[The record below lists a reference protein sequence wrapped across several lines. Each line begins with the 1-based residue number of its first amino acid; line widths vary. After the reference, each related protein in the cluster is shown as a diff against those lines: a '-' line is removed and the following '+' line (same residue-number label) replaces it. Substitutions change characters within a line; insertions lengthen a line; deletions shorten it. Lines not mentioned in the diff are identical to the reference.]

1 MISSLLNHREIGR
14 VCRLVVRFLDVTV
27 SRAMGC
33 FFGCFRIRDDRA
45 RISNTTRPNKHTDAV
60 ISKNRLSSLFL
71 SEEKEESW
79 SNDIES
85 QRLESPEIDK
95 SLKDEAKFLKACG
108 TLIETPAE
116 IRKASQKLKG
126 SPSFGKDKESSKFHS
141 WLPNTLIT
149 KLHLGRE
156 CDQPPSPIKLS
167 EEWGRESP
175 SLEHTPSSCISNAQ
189 TTGRISISSTD
200 CNVAG
205 NANPEVMVN
214 SNQSGSIASASPWIS
229 GTNAQCRNKSVR
241 FEFDSDASSSR
252 DSSSGNISQIC
263 RKYESPD
270 NENVSKNS
278 PNPTPLKLSD
288 DMQTPG
294 TVYPT
299 NLKSLADGNTRI
311 RSQYVYSVRNPVES
325 VSQLKALEEEGFDS
339 HELSGE
345 LKESIENATPE
356 LDTGVEG
363 SSVGKDLKVEASL
376 SAWLKPAAS
385 TSDDN
390 SKSTGG
396 SSRKNSHFARNPG
409 DRPIIGMVAAH
420 WIEEETPQIGPKWWD
435 GNGIPN
441 STNKYKEDQ
450 KVSWHATPFEERLE
464 KALSEET
471 FISQRKNIKENPVV
485 FEDTEEADT
494 ALSQLRPSSHSK
506 SVVSY

>member
-1 MISSLLNHREIGR
+1 
-14 VCRLVVRFLDVTV
+14 
-27 SRAMGC
+27 
-33 FFGCFRIRDDRA
+33 
-45 RISNTTRPNKHTDAV
+45 
-60 ISKNRLSSLFL
+60 
-71 SEEKEESW
+71 
-79 SNDIES
+79 
-85 QRLESPEIDK
+85 
-95 SLKDEAKFLKACG
+95 
-108 TLIETPAE
+108 
-116 IRKASQKLKG
+116 
-126 SPSFGKDKESSKFHS
+126 
-141 WLPNTLIT
+141 
-149 KLHLGRE
+149 
-156 CDQPPSPIKLS
+156 
-167 EEWGRESP
+167 
-175 SLEHTPSSCISNAQ
+175 
-189 TTGRISISSTD
+189 
-200 CNVAG
+200 
-205 NANPEVMVN
+205 MVN

-241 FEFDSDASSSR
+241 FEFESDASSSR
-252 DSSSGNISQIC
+252 DSSSGKISQIC

-356 LDTGVEG
+356 LDKGVEG

-441 STNKYKEDQ
+441 STNKYKE
-450 KVSWHATPFEERLE
+450 VL
-464 KALSEET
+464 
-471 FISQRKNIKENPVV
+471 
-485 FEDTEEADT
+485 
-494 ALSQLRPSSHSK
+494 
-506 SVVSY
+506 